1 MKKFLLMML
10 LALLEAMPCFA
21 GSEIVIKKA
30 DKDEVLQFATNLYL
44 MVNNQYALE
53 RQGES
58 TVFLT
63 TAKIGE
69 GPEAYE
75 EKLSFVA
82 NEKDEGDVL
91 LEIHDAKLRRDD
103 KGKMVFEQISRPGPE
118 RFYLSLIKSMFN
130 DHYTFGYTLSA
141 TYKDGGFAFDDVMK
155 GFPMELAGIKD
166 GDILVAVNKVE
177 IKPEDE
183 AMYNDV
189 ALPSA
194 FTGKATE
201 FMVLRGG
208 DKLTFVV
215 KPKAAKAALKNKKE
229 EDE

>member
-1 MKKFLLMML
+1 MKKLLMTLML
-10 LALLEAMPCFA
+10 VLLGAMPCLA
-21 GSEIVIKKA
+21 GSEIIIKKA
-30 DKDEVLQFATNLYL
+30 DKDEVLQFATGLYL

-53 RQGES
+53 REGES

-82 NEKDEGDVL
+82 SEKDEGDVL
-91 LEIHDAKLRRDD
+91 LEIHDAKLRRDAN
-103 KGKMVFEQISRPGPE
+103 GKMKFEQVSRPGPE

-141 TYKDGGFAFDDVMK
+141 TYKDGGFVMDDVMK
-155 GFPMELAGIKD
+155 GFPMELAGVKD

-189 ALPSA
+189 ALPAA

-201 FMVLRGG
+201 FTVLRQGERISF
-208 DKLTFVV
+208 TV
-215 KPKAAKAALKNKKE
+215 KPKAAKAALKNKKDE
-229 EDE
+229 E